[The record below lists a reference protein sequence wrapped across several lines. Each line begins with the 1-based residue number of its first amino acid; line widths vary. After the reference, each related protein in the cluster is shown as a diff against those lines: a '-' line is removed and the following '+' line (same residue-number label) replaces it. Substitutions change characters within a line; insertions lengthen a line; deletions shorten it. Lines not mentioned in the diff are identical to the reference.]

1 MMRVVIE
8 LLVSGF
14 VVLLIALLS
23 YLYRLYRSAAY
34 PPARTIYETIP
45 FLRPL
50 NVEDLEDV
58 VDQTIERYLEMN
70 IPARQFKDVQRK
82 RALRFLEH
90 LGRMIHNS
98 GYLSEWARHE
108 RTVAWMNRNTEL
120 EARCTEVVRAC
131 MEVNAGVR
139 TIQLAILR
147 WRLKAAV
154 FPFARALHLAP
165 LARFG
170 QYHLLLAY
178 ERMADA
184 ALGLCHAIEPEIE
197 EALGQAL

>member
-8 LLVSGF
+8 LLVSSF
-14 VVLLIALLS
+14 VVLLIVLLS

-108 RTVAWMNRNTEL
+108 RAVAWMNRPDPS
-120 EARCTEVVRAC
+120 
-131 MEVNAGVR
+131 M
-139 TIQLAILR
+139 
-147 WRLKAAV
+147 K
-154 FPFARALHLAP
+154 
-165 LARFG
+165 
-170 QYHLLLAY
+170 
-178 ERMADA
+178 
-184 ALGLCHAIEPEIE
+184 
-197 EALGQAL
+197 